1 MAIVRSFSFAF
12 AWRIALLGLAIAGAV
27 VAVMLEPAQ
36 LALSVLLGGIAVG
49 IAFSLFRYVNDTN
62 RRLARFFESVR
73 YSDFAIRFSSAKD
86 KGDSF
91 AEVNRQFNEVLEAF
105 RQTRAEKE
113 ANLLFLNTIVQHLS
127 AGILVFDAQSGVLVS
142 NSAAFQLLGV
152 YRLNHLHDLP
162 ERHKALSQ
170 FVQNLTSKGKMLYQ
184 PETNRQL
191 AVQGVRVT
199 LQGRGVRL
207 LTLQNIHPE
216 LQRKEVDA
224 WRNLTRVLRHEIMNS
239 VTPIVSLVET
249 AQEIVKHDLPPNE
262 ATADLTEALE
272 VVAVRSRGLVN
283 FVEAYRSF
291 SAIPQPRIEDISAK
305 TLLERVVQLAVSES
319 KDLNIKIESFV
330 QPETLR
336 LQADAAQLEMVLLN
350 LVKNAREAFLGF
362 RDEGLGFRDEGLGA
376 GDGAGALDLNS
387 TPLNPQP
394 SPLILLRA
402 GADPKGHPFIEVE
415 DNGPGIPAEL
425 LEEIFIP
432 FFTTKPTGSGVGL
445 SISKQIMQLHGGDIR
460 VSTAIGGG
468 ARFVL
473 EF

>member
-1 MAIVRSFSFAF
+1 MAFVRTFSVALGL
-12 AWRIALLGLAIAGAV
+12 RIALLSLTIVASVTAATLDDPKMILAVLFGAV
-27 VAVMLEPAQ
+27 AIGL
-36 LALSVLLGGIAVG
+36 
-49 IAFSLFRYVNDTN
+49 AFSLFRYVNDTN

-127 AGILVFDAQSGVLVS
+127 AGILVFDNQSSVLVS

-152 YRLNHLHDLP
+152 YRLHHLHDLP
-162 ERHKALSQ
+162 ERHKALTQ
-170 FVQNLTSKGKMLYQ
+170 FVQKLTSKGKMLYQ

-191 AVQGVRVT
+191 AVQGVSVS
-199 LQGRGVRL
+199 LQGRAVRL

-249 AQEIVKHDLPPNE
+249 AQEIVKHDLPQNA
-262 ATADLTEALE
+262 ATADLTEALD

-291 SAIPQPRIEDISAK
+291 SAIPQPRLEDISAK
-305 TLLERVVQLAVSES
+305 NLLERVVQLAASET

-336 LQADAAQLEMVLLN
+336 LHADAGQLEMVLLN
-350 LVKNAREAFLGF
+350 LVKNAREAMAGLEF
-362 RDEGLGFRDEGLGA
+362 RVEGLEEA
-376 GDGAGALDLNS
+376 HPS
-387 TPLNPQP
+387 TLNPQP
-394 SPLILLRA
+394 STSKRITLRA
-402 GADPKGHPFIEVE
+402 GADDKGRSFIEVE
-415 DNGPGIPAEL
+415 DNGPGIPTEL

-460 VSTAIGGG
+460 VSTSSGGG

>member
-1 MAIVRSFSFAF
+1 MALLRTFSVAL
-12 AWRIALLGLAIAGAV
+12 AWRIVMLGVAIATSVTMATLKEPQIALAV
-27 VAVMLEPAQ
+27 LFGIVAI
-36 LALSVLLGGIAVG
+36 SV
-49 IAFSLFRYVNDTN
+49 AFSLFRYVNDTN

-152 YRLNHLHDLP
+152 YRLHHLHDLP
-162 ERHKALSQ
+162 ERHKALTQ

-191 AVQGVRVT
+191 AVQGVSVS
-199 LQGRGVRL
+199 LQGRAVRL

-249 AQEIVKHDLPPNE
+249 AQEIVKHDLPQNA

-291 SAIPQPRIEDISAK
+291 SAIPQPKLEDISAK
-305 TLLERVVQLAVSES
+305 ALLERVVQLAVSES
-319 KDLNIKIESFV
+319 KYLNIKVESFV
-330 QPETLR
+330 QPEHLR
-336 LQADAAQLEMVLLN
+336 LHADAGQLEMVLIN
-350 LVKNAREAFLGF
+350 LVKNAREAIESLGF
-362 RDEGLGFRDEGLGA
+362 RVEGLAPDA
-376 GDGAGALDLNS
+376 KPSTLNPQHLNPQ
-387 TPLNPQP
+387 PLNPQP
-394 SPLILLRA
+394 LNRITLRA
-402 GADPKGHPFIEVE
+402 GADAKGHPFIEVE
-415 DNGPGIPAEL
+415 DNGPGIPTEL
-425 LEEIFIP
+425 LDEIFIP
-432 FFTTKPTGSGVGL
+432 FFTTKPTGTGVGL

-460 VSTAIGGG
+460 VSTSTGGG

>member
-1 MAIVRSFSFAF
+1 MAIVRTFSVAL
-12 AWRIALLGLAIAGAV
+12 AWRIALLSLAIAAAVLALTWKSPQIALAFLFALTALGLAI
-27 VAVMLEPAQ
+27 
-36 LALSVLLGGIAVG
+36 
-49 IAFSLFRYVNDTN
+49 SLFRYVNDTN

-73 YSDFAIRFSSAKD
+73 YSDFAIRFSSTKD

-142 NSAAFQLLGV
+142 NGAAFQLLGV
-152 YRLNHLHDLP
+152 YRLHHLHDLP
-162 ERHKALSQ
+162 ERHKALTQ
-170 FVQNLTSKGKMLYQ
+170 FVQNLSSKGKMLYQ

-191 AVQGVRVT
+191 AVQGVSVS
-199 LQGRGVRL
+199 LQGRAVRL

-249 AQEIVKHDLPPNE
+249 AQEIVAHDLPKNA

-291 SAIPQPRIEDISAK
+291 SAIPQPRLEEISAK
-305 TLLERVVQLAVSES
+305 NLLDRVVQLAVSES
-319 KDLNIKIESFV
+319 KDLSIKIESFV
-330 QPETLR
+330 QPESLR
-336 LQADAAQLEMVLLN
+336 ILADAGQMEMVLLN
-350 LVKNAREAFLGF
+350 LVKNAREAFGTVDRSPLT
-362 RDEGLGFRDEGLGA
+362 
-376 GDGAGALDLNS
+376 LDN
-387 TPLNPQP
+387 QP
-394 SPLILLRA
+394 STVNSQQSTVAPLRITLRA
-402 GADPKGHPFIEVE
+402 GADTKGRPFIEVE
-415 DNGPGIPAEL
+415 DTGPGIPTEL

-432 FFTTKPTGSGVGL
+432 FFTTKATGTGVGL

-460 VSTAIGGG
+460 VSTSAGGG

>member
-1 MAIVRSFSFAF
+1 MAIVRSFSVAL
-12 AWRIALLGLAIAGAV
+12 AGRIAMLSAAIVGAV
-27 VAVMLEPAQ
+27 VVAMLEKP
-36 LALSVLLGGIAVG
+36 LFALSFLLTLIAVG
-49 IAFSLFRYVNDTN
+49 IAYSLFRYVNDTN

-152 YRLNHLHDLP
+152 YRLHHLHDLP
-162 ERHKALSQ
+162 ERHKALTQ
-170 FVQNLTSKGKMLYQ
+170 FVQNLTTKGKMLYQ

-191 AVQGVRVT
+191 AVQGVSVS
-199 LQGRGVRL
+199 LQGRAVRL

-249 AQEIVKHDLPPNE
+249 AQEIVRQDLPKNP
-262 ATADLTEALE
+262 ATDDLTEALE
-272 VVAVRSRGLVN
+272 VVAVRSRGLVK

-291 SAIPQPRIEDISAK
+291 SAIPQPRMEDISAK
-305 TLLERVVQLAVSES
+305 VLLDRVVQLAVSEN
-319 KDLNIKIESFV
+319 KDQNIRIESFV

-336 LQADAAQLEMVLLN
+336 LRADAGQLEMVLLN
-350 LVKNAREAFLGF
+350 LVKNAREALGI
-362 RDEGLGFRDEGLGA
+362 LPA
-376 GDGAGALDLNS
+376 GNAQIVDRS
-387 TPLNPQP
+387 TIPKSPDPQIT
-394 SPLILLRA
+394 SARIILRA
-402 GADPKGHPFIEVE
+402 GADTKGKPFIEVE
-415 DNGPGIPAEL
+415 DNGPGIPTEL

>member
-1 MAIVRSFSFAF
+1 MALVRSFSIALI
-12 AWRIALLGLAIAGAV
+12 WRITLLSLFIAGTVIA
-27 VAVMLEPAQ
+27 AMWPMPMYGLSFLMGLGAFSM
-36 LALSVLLGGIAVG
+36 ALSLY
-49 IAFSLFRYVNDTN
+49 RYVNDTN

-73 YSDFAIRFSSAKD
+73 YSDFAIRFSSARD

-127 AGILVFDAQSGVLVS
+127 TGILVFDAQSGVLVS

-152 YRLNHLHDLP
+152 YRLHHLHDLP

-170 FVQNLTSKGKMLYQ
+170 FVRNLKSKGKMLYQ

-191 AVQGVRVT
+191 AVQGVSMS
-199 LQGRGVRL
+199 LQGRAVRL
-207 LTLQNIHPE
+207 LTLQNIYPE

-249 AQEIVKHDLPPNE
+249 AQDIVQHDLPKNA
-262 ATADLTEALE
+262 ATDDLTEALE

-291 SAIPQPRIEDISAK
+291 SAIPQPRLEDISAK
-305 TLLERVVQLAVSES
+305 TLLERVVQLAVSEN
-319 KDLNIKIESFV
+319 KDQVITIESFV
-330 QPETLR
+330 QPENLR
-336 LQADAAQLEMVLLN
+336 LQADAGQLEMVLLN
-350 LVKNAREAFLGF
+350 LVKNAREAFHTNPSS
-362 RDEGLGFRDEGLGA
+362 
-376 GDGAGALDLNS
+376 NS
-387 TPLNPQP
+387 VAVNPVPQHR
-394 SPLILLRA
+394 ITLRA
-402 GADPKGHPFIEVE
+402 GADPRGRPFIEVE
-415 DNGPGIPAEL
+415 DNGPGIPTEL

-432 FFTTKPTGSGVGL
+432 FFTTKPTGTGVGL

-460 VSTAIGGG
+460 VSTSAGGG

>member
-1 MAIVRSFSFAF
+1 MALVRSFSVSFL
-12 AWRIALLGLAIAGAV
+12 WRILLLSLSITGAVAAALWPKPQFGLAFLMGI
-27 VAVMLEPAQ
+27 VASGV
-36 LALSVLLGGIAVG
+36 
-49 IAFSLFRYVNDTN
+49 AFSLYRYVNDTN

-73 YSDFAIRFSSAKD
+73 YSDFAIRFASGKD

-127 AGILVFDAQSGVLVS
+127 AGILVFDAQAGVLVS

-152 YRLNHLHDLP
+152 YRLHHLHDLP
-162 ERHKALSQ
+162 ERHKALIQ
-170 FVQNLTSKGKMLYQ
+170 FVQQLRSKGKMLYQ
-184 PETNRQL
+184 PESGRQL
-191 AVQGVRVT
+191 AVQGVSVS
-199 LQGRGVRL
+199 LQGRAVRL

-249 AQEIVKHDLPPNE
+249 AQDIVRHDLGNSP
-262 ATADLTEALE
+262 ASADLTEALE
-272 VVAVRSRGLVN
+272 VVASRSRGLMN

-291 SAIPQPRIEDISAK
+291 SAIPAPRIEEFAVK
-305 TLLERVVQLAVSES
+305 HMLERVAQLTAPE
-319 KDLNIKIESFV
+319 LREQKI
-330 QPETLR
+330 LR
-336 LQADAAQLEMVLLN
+336 LQADTGQLEMVLIN
-350 LVKNAREAFLGF
+350 LVKNAREAL
-362 RDEGLGFRDEGLGA
+362 A
-376 GDGAGALDLNS
+376 GSAKSSESGPRI
-387 TPLNPQP
+387 T
-394 SPLILLRA
+394 LRA
-402 GADPKGHPFIEVE
+402 GADAKGKPFIEVE
-415 DNGPGIPAEL
+415 DNGPGIASEL
-425 LEEIFIP
+425 LDEVFIP
-432 FFTTKPTGSGVGL
+432 FFTTKPTGTGVGL

-460 VSTAIGGG
+460 VSTAAGGG

>member
-1 MAIVRSFSFAF
+1 MAAMWPMPMYGLSFLMGLGAF
-12 AWRIALLGLAIAGAV
+12 S
-27 VAVMLEPAQ
+27 M
-36 LALSVLLGGIAVG
+36 
-49 IAFSLFRYVNDTN
+49 AFSLYRYVNDTN

-73 YSDFAIRFSSAKD
+73 YSDFAIRFSSARD

-152 YRLNHLHDLP
+152 YRLHHLHDLP

-170 FVQNLTSKGKMLYQ
+170 FVQNLKSKGKMLYQ

-191 AVQGVRVT
+191 AVQGVSVS
-199 LQGRGVRL
+199 LQGRAVRL

-249 AQEIVKHDLPPNE
+249 AQDIVQYDLPKNA
-262 ATADLTEALE
+262 ATDDLTEALE

-291 SAIPQPRIEDISAK
+291 SAIPQPRLEDISAK
-305 TLLERVVQLAVSES
+305 TLLERVVQLAVSEN
-319 KDLNIKIESFV
+319 KDQVIAIESFV
-330 QPETLR
+330 QPENLR
-336 LQADAAQLEMVLLN
+336 LQADAGQLEMVLLN
-350 LVKNAREAFLGF
+350 LVKNAREAFQTNLSS
-362 RDEGLGFRDEGLGA
+362 
-376 GDGAGALDLNS
+376 NS
-387 TPLNPQP
+387 VAVDPASQP
-394 SPLILLRA
+394 RITLRA
-402 GADPKGHPFIEVE
+402 GADPRGRPFIEVE
-415 DNGPGIPAEL
+415 DNGPGIPTEL

-432 FFTTKPTGSGVGL
+432 FFTTKSTGTGVGL
-445 SISKQIMQLHGGDIR
+445 SISKQILQLHGGDIR
-460 VSTAIGGG
+460 VSTSVGGG

>member
-1 MAIVRSFSFAF
+1 MAFVRTFSVVL
-12 AWRIALLGLAIAGAV
+12 AWRI
-27 VAVMLEPAQ
+27 
-36 LALSVLLGGIAVG
+36 VLLGTAIAASVVAATLESPQIALAVLLGIVA
-49 IAFSLFRYVNDTN
+49 ISLAFSLFRYVNDTN

-152 YRLNHLHDLP
+152 YRLHHLHDLP
-162 ERHKALSQ
+162 ERHKALTQ

-191 AVQGVRVT
+191 AVQGVSVS
-199 LQGRGVRL
+199 LQGRAVRL

-249 AQEIVKHDLPPNE
+249 AQEIVKHDLPQNA

-291 SAIPQPRIEDISAK
+291 SAIPQPRLEDISAK
-305 TLLERVVQLAVSES
+305 TLLERVVQLATSES
-319 KDLNIKIESFV
+319 KESNIKIESFV

-336 LQADAAQLEMVLLN
+336 LHADAAQLEMVLLN
-350 LVKNAREAFLGF
+350 LVKNAREAFGVLP
-362 RDEGLGFRDEGLGA
+362 
-376 GDGAGALDLNS
+376 NS
-387 TPLNPQP
+387 PAQTNYQSPIHQSTNPPIHQ
-394 SPLILLRA
+394 SRITLRA
-402 GADPKGHPFIEVE
+402 GADAKGHPFIEVE
-415 DNGPGIPAEL
+415 DNGPGIPDEL
-425 LEEIFIP
+425 LDEIFIP
-432 FFTTKPTGSGVGL
+432 FFTTKPTGTGVGL

-460 VSTAIGGG
+460 VSTSSSGG

>member
-1 MAIVRSFSFAF
+1 MAFVRSFSFSF
-12 AWRIALLGLAIAGAV
+12 AWRIFALSGSLAAAVAAAMWQQPLWGLSLFFSVLAIV
-27 VAVMLEPAQ
+27 
-36 LALSVLLGGIAVG
+36 LA
-49 IAFSLFRYVNDTN
+49 FNLFRYVNDTN

-86 KGDSF
+86 KGESF
-91 AEVNRQFNEVLEAF
+91 ADVNRQFNEVLEAF

-113 ANLLFLNTIVQHLS
+113 ANLLFLNTIVQHLTT
-127 AGILVFDAQSGVLVS
+127 GILVFDAQSGVLVS

-152 YRLNHLHDLP
+152 YRLHHLHDLP
-162 ERHKALSQ
+162 ERHKALTQ
-170 FVQNLTSKGKMLYQ
+170 FVQNLQSKGKMLYQ

-191 AVQGVRVT
+191 AVQGVSIS
-199 LQGRGVRL
+199 LQGRAVRL

-249 AQEIVKHDLPPNE
+249 AQEIVQQDLPQNPS
-262 ATADLTEALE
+262 TADLKEALE

-291 SAIPQPRIEDISAK
+291 SAIPTPRLEDISAK
-305 TLLERVVQLAVSES
+305 TLLERVAHLAASERNN
-319 KDLNIKIESFV
+319 LNIQIESFV
-330 QPETLR
+330 QPED
-336 LQADAAQLEMVLLN
+336 LQLHADAGQLEMVLLN
-350 LVKNAREAFLGF
+350 LVKNARESFGN
-362 RDEGLGFRDEGLGA
+362 GLPDHNQLRI
-376 GDGAGALDLNS
+376 
-387 TPLNPQP
+387 T
-394 SPLILLRA
+394 LRA
-402 GADPKGHPFIEVE
+402 GADARGKPFIEVE
-415 DNGPGIPAEL
+415 DNGPGIPSEL
-425 LEEIFIP
+425 IEEIFIP
-432 FFTTKPTGSGVGL
+432 FFTTKSTGTGVGL

-460 VSTAIGGG
+460 VSTSLDGG